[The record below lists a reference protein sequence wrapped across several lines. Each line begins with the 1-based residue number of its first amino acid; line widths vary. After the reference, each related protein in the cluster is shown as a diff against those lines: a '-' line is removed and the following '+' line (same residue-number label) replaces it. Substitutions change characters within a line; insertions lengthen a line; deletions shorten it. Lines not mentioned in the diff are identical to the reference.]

1 MLNCEIAMR
10 AAESLV
16 ETIMKGGQPTEVQLT
31 RCLDLIKVGLEEVT
45 RPHIAW
51 GRGNI
56 QIIRD
61 GWPEE
66 RCAEALDFVRH
77 ELVAR
82 SAEAGEGIL
91 EELLAKF
98 EKVNPLTKSEP
109 WQDAGS
115 RHLS

>member
-10 AAESLV
+10 AAETLL
-16 ETIMKGGQPTEVQLT
+16 ENFQKGVQPSTSQLK
-31 RCLDLIKVGLEEVT
+31 RCIELLKVGLEEVT

-66 RCAEALDFVRH
+66 RCAEALDYVRH

-91 EELLAKF
+91 EDLLIKF
-98 EKVNPLTKSEP
+98 EKSNP
-109 WQDAGS
+109 A
-115 RHLS
+115 

>member
-10 AAESLV
+10 AAETLIESILR
-16 ETIMKGGQPTEVQLT
+16 GGQPAEGQLN
-31 RCLDLIKVGLEEVT
+31 RCVELLKVGLEEVA

-51 GRGNI
+51 GQGNI

-66 RCAEALDFVRH
+66 KCAQALDYVRQ

-82 SAEAGEGIL
+82 SAEAGECIL
-91 EELLAKF
+91 EDLLAKY
-98 EKVNPLTKSEP
+98 EKAHPE
-109 WQDAGS
+109 
-115 RHLS
+115 

>member
-10 AAESLV
+10 AAETVIENL
-16 ETIMKGGQPTEVQLT
+16 IKGGQPTEAALQ
-31 RCLDLIKVGLEEVT
+31 RCLDLLKVGLEEVT

-61 GWPEE
+61 GWPEDK
-66 RCAEALDFVRH
+66 CAAALDYVRH

-91 EELLAKF
+91 EDLLLKF
-98 EKVNPLTKSEP
+98 ERVNPK
-109 WQDAGS
+109 
-115 RHLS
+115 

>member
-10 AAESLV
+10 AAETVIENVLKGATPSEIQLRRCV
-16 ETIMKGGQPTEVQLT
+16 ELLKA
-31 RCLDLIKVGLEEVT
+31 GLEEVT

-51 GRGNI
+51 GQGSI
-56 QIIRD
+56 QVIRD

-66 RCAEALDFVRH
+66 RCAQALDYVRH

-98 EKVNPLTKSEP
+98 ERVYPAQGKNG
-109 WQDAGS
+109 AGGS
-115 RHLS
+115 PQAAG

>member
-10 AAESLV
+10 AAETLL
-16 ETIMKGGQPTEVQLT
+16 ETILKGAQPTEAQLR
-31 RCLDLIKVGLEEVT
+31 RCLDFLKLGLEEVT

-51 GRGNI
+51 GQGSI
-56 QIIRD
+56 HIIRD

-66 RCAEALDFVRH
+66 RCAQALDYVRH

-91 EELLAKF
+91 EDLLAKF
-98 EKVNPLTKSEP
+98 EKANPV
-109 WQDAGS
+109 
-115 RHLS
+115 

>member
-10 AAESLV
+10 AAETLV
-16 ETIMKGGQPTEVQLT
+16 ETVMKGGHPTEVQLKH
-31 RCLDLIKVGLEEVT
+31 CHDLLKVGLEEVT

-51 GRGNI
+51 GQGNI
-56 QIIRD
+56 RIIRD
-61 GWPEE
+61 EWPEQ

-91 EELLAKF
+91 EDLLAKF
-98 EKVNPLTKSEP
+98 EKVNPLNCERRHDS
-109 WQDAGS
+109 DS
-115 RHLS
+115 R

>member
-10 AAESLV
+10 AAETVV
-16 ETIMKGGQPTEVQLT
+16 EQILKGGQPTEVQLK
-31 RCLDLIKVGLEEVT
+31 RCIDLLKVGLEEVT

-51 GRGNI
+51 GYGNI

-61 GWPEE
+61 GWCEV
-66 RCAEALDFVRH
+66 RCAEALDYVRH

-91 EELLAKF
+91 EDLLLKF
-98 EKVNPLTKSEP
+98 EKANP
-109 WQDAGS
+109 A
-115 RHLS
+115 

>member
-10 AAESLV
+10 AAETVL
-16 ETIMKGGQPTEVQLT
+16 ETILKGGQPTEAQLK
-31 RCLDLIKVGLEEVT
+31 RCIDLLKVGLEEVT

-56 QIIRD
+56 QVIRG

-66 RCAEALDFVRH
+66 RCAEALDYVRH

-82 SAEAGEGIL
+82 SAEAGESIL
-91 EELLAKF
+91 EDLLAKF
-98 EKVNPLTKSEP
+98 ERVNS
-109 WQDAGS
+109 D
-115 RHLS
+115 

>member
-10 AAESLV
+10 AAETLV
-16 ETIMKGGQPTEVQLT
+16 VNMLKGAPPTEIQLR
-31 RCLDLIKVGLEEVT
+31 RCIDLLKAGLEEVT

-51 GRGNI
+51 GQGNI

-66 RCAEALDFVRH
+66 KCAEALDFVRH

-91 EELLAKF
+91 EDLLTKF
-98 EKVNPLTKSEP
+98 EKANP
-109 WQDAGS
+109 D
-115 RHLS
+115 